1 MGTCRGMAAQ
11 TPSSEMLT
19 GWETAGMRC
28 SLSKL
33 FPSHCATPCPSQH
46 MWRAHTGT
54 GTGKQTAPV
63 SDLTICYLSLH
74 CCSAFTFL
82 VVISHTD
89 KTIFSNTCFVIWFF
103 FFLHTVIFTLITMS
117 EKRHQIS
124 ILKNKNHSY
133 LDYYLQNVKL
143 QETHLK
149 HNAWS
154 YISILKGHLN
164 LGGKMWRKKS
174 VGSLSSNKI
183 RKQAKLFPSLH
194 KEPLTSSTQL
204 KSFPLQYYS
213 SLVFYHYIPFTYR
226 SSLLD

>member
-89 KTIFSNTCFVIWFF
+89 KTIFSNTRFVIWFF
-103 FFLHTVIFTLITMS
+103 FF
-117 EKRHQIS
+117 
-124 ILKNKNHSY
+124 
-133 LDYYLQNVKL
+133 
-143 QETHLK
+143 
-149 HNAWS
+149 
-154 YISILKGHLN
+154 YIQLF
-164 LGGKMWRKKS
+164 
-174 VGSLSSNKI
+174 SLSSQCLKKGI
-183 RKQAKLFPSLH
+183 R
-194 KEPLTSSTQL
+194 
-204 KSFPLQYYS
+204 
-213 SLVFYHYIPFTYR
+213 LVFWKIKIIVIWIITSRMLNNRRHIWNTMLGHTFPFWKDTLIWGER
-226 SSLLD
+226 CEERRVLLPCQVIK